1 MLLDECKQEFLYDCE
16 CRRLSKGSLRNYG
29 SQIQYLIEYLQKKG
43 ITQIEEVKATDIRS
57 FLRVKQEEGCKP
69 AYINDL
75 LKVHK
80 TMFNYLENEGYIKI
94 NEAAKV
100 KNVRQPKVIIN
111 TFSEQEIKKMLAY
124 YSEQDYLSIR
134 NKTIIALLFDTG
146 ARCNEMITMEE
157 GDVAFDYILIKHGKG
172 GKERVVP
179 KSPYLGKQLLKYK
192 RVKEGYFAQKAV
204 KYNNLFLSKTGKP
217 LTGEAIAQ
225 MLKTAAQEVGVDNS
239 IRVSPHTCRHT
250 FAQIQLKNGLDLYSL
265 SRLMGH
271 ENIAITQRYLQGIKD
286 KDIIIKSNRTS
297 PLMNL

>member
-1 MLLDECKQEFLYDCE
+1 MLLNECKQEFLYDCE
-16 CRRLSKGSLRNYG
+16 CRRLSKGTLRNYG
-29 SQIQYLIEYLQKKG
+29 SQIQYLIEYLQEKG
-43 ITQIEEVKATDIRS
+43 ISQAEDVKAKDIRS
-57 FLRVKQEEGCKP
+57 FLKSKQEEGCKP

-75 LKVHK
+75 LKAHK
-80 TMFNYLENEGYIKI
+80 CLFKYLYEENYISDNPAE
-94 NEAAKV
+94 KV

-111 TFSEQEIKKMLAY
+111 AFTEQEIKRMLSY
-124 YSEQDYLSIR
+124 YSGQDYLSIR
-134 NKTIIALLFDTG
+134 NKTIMALLFDTG

-157 GDVAFDYILIKHGKG
+157 NDVAFDYILIKHGKG

-179 KSPYLGKQLLKYK
+179 KSPYLGKQLMKYI
-192 RVKEGYFAQKAV
+192 RVKEGYFAQKAI

-225 MLKTAAQEVGVDNS
+225 MLKLVAKEVGVDS
-239 IRVSPHTCRHT
+239 SVRVSPHTCRHT

-286 KDIIIKSNRTS
+286 KDIIVKSNKTS